1 MIRSVQ
7 EQQAVA
13 MLEHMPAH
21 AHVQIYQ
28 QRQKHNCDLLNI
40 HNLKFTNMTHAE
52 QRAYLRARAFPETT
66 LVCRDERSR
75 RQWRGCFSQE
85 TRYRRPLR

>member
-40 HNLKFTNMTHAE
+40 YNLKFTNMTHAE
-52 QRAYLRARAFPETT
+52 QR
-66 LVCRDERSR
+66 
-75 RQWRGCFSQE
+75 
-85 TRYRRPLR
+85 